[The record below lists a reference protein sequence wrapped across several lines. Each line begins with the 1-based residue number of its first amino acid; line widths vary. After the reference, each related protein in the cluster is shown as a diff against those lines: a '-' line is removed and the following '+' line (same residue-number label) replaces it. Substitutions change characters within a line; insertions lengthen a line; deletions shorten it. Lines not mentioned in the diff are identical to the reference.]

1 MIAFLIIKTI
11 ILLGLAGYQIIITI
25 LALRPLLPSYLS
37 YPARPRCTQIW
48 VYPRTFMTLRVAQFC
63 LKIAHLSFSMG
74 PRGPRAYAGLRPR
87 FSRGNKYLF
96 WSIFVSMPD
105 GVRRSFDL
113 YCPIRKNYEL
123 ARKNERSVF
132 KF

>member
-1 MIAFLIIKTI
+1 MFFFHTKFLSFKLIRGSSP
-11 ILLGLAGYQIIITI
+11 LRCGLAYSYCSSSNISWVAWVVEIRNGLKTVARRTLGIS
-25 LALRPLLPSYLS
+25 RPTNLVPRVLSLPPSRK
-37 YPARPRCTQIW
+37 YP
-48 VYPRTFMTLRVAQFC
+48 
-63 LKIAHLSFSMG
+63 G
-74 PRGPRAYAGLRPR
+74 

-105 GVRRSFDL
+105 GVRRSSDL